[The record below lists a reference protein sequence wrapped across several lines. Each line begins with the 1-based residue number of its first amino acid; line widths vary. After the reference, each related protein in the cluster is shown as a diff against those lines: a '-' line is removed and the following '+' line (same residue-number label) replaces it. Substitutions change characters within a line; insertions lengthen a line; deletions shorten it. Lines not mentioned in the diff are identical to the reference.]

1 MEQGSVKSPLCGAGT
16 TICFALTVCKET
28 ESSGCSKVTWRQDS
42 WGSSPG
48 FAAEL

>member
-1 MEQGSVKSPLCGAGT
+1 MKSLLSGAGDA
-16 TICFALTVCKET
+16 ICIAVCMYKES